1 MNMFEVL
8 FGWRKA
14 SRCKKLIR
22 RVQCRLKLLKNKRD
36 SIVRQV
42 RQDVVQLIKD
52 GHEDCALSR
61 IDQIYKDQSLKAVYD
76 LLDNFFGFI
85 IVNLS
90 YIRKHRD
97 CPNDIN
103 GGVKFII
110 CFARFGDLPELIKL
124 RNSLVNVMGKGL
136 QRIAVE
142 LSYGNLVNPR

>member
-22 RVQCRLKLLKNKRD
+22 LVQCRLKLLKNKRD

-61 IDQIYKDQSLKAVYD
+61 IDQIYKDQNAAECVVAW
-76 LLDNFFGFI
+76 I
-85 IVNLS
+85 
-90 YIRKHRD
+90 
-97 CPNDIN
+97 
-103 GGVKFII
+103 
-110 CFARFGDLPELIKL
+110 
-124 RNSLVNVMGKGL
+124 
-136 QRIAVE
+136 
-142 LSYGNLVNPR
+142 

>member
-22 RVQCRLKLLKNKRD
+22 LVQCRLKLLKNKRD

-61 IDQIYKDQSLKAVYD
+61 IDQIYKDQNAAECVLPLNSNDVAAECHYFFCRWMCIYSP
-76 LLDNFFGFI
+76 LL
-85 IVNLS
+85 
-90 YIRKHRD
+90 
-97 CPNDIN
+97 
-103 GGVKFII
+103 
-110 CFARFGDLPELIKL
+110 
-124 RNSLVNVMGKGL
+124 
-136 QRIAVE
+136 
-142 LSYGNLVNPR
+142 